1 MNAPWRTKLWRSAK
15 QSWQER
21 LPLDPHDSDLGSW
34 IFAKWRVGFVQSVG
48 CKACFLAKT
57 QTPFGMATLQ
67 SRCQLRLARFLKHAS
82 SEVHIQSVVALTGCD
97 TCRSQLN
104 DCVDARSAPSA
115 SDMRAV
121 WNRRREGDAS
131 FHVIPGFGGQRKRQ
145 QCEFCIAEAVR
156 MQQRAHLQLSVVMA
170 THVDGKGTRLTVRYS
185 ATTADLDTQ
194 KGQLGHVQHA
204 GAHPDSV
211 AAYKQSIH
219 SIMKNF
225 CTLGFGAPPVQMDA
239 HPPSFTTRSCSA
251 TSPRSMSCLTPM
263 LHGP

>member
-1 MNAPWRTKLWRSAK
+1 MW
-15 QSWQER
+15 
-21 LPLDPHDSDLGSW
+21 
-34 IFAKWRVGFVQSVG
+34 
-48 CKACFLAKT
+48 
-57 QTPFGMATLQ
+57 FGMATLQ

-225 CTLGFGAPPVQMDA
+225 CTLGFGAPPRSDGCAPPKLYDEKLFCHLAKIHELFDSDA
-239 HPPSFTTRSCSA
+239 ARTMILTAMELSNHDGTTPDSFLPANKYMVKDPTHAARRRHA
-251 TSPRSMSCLTPM
+251 PENRTPF
-263 LHGP
+263 